1 MIHVDY
7 DACDY
12 CGACVGTC
20 PEVVIHLLDAKLIV
34 DNKGC
39 TDCGICTYACP
50 VEALALDKLV
60 PGGAAKQ
67 GGRREVVV

>member
-1 MIHVDY
+1 MILVDY

-20 PEVVIHLLDAKLIV
+20 PENVIHLLDAKLIV
-34 DNKGC
+34 DNSGC

-50 VEALALDKLV
+50 VRALELMKEAK
-60 PGGAAKQ
+60 GGA
-67 GGRREVVV
+67 RREVGV